1 MPICLPRPPVNS
13 VVRVLIDVAFAFLY
27 FLSGV
32 RGWLGNSLDLSND
45 PISSDPWFQNLLVPL
60 LMVAPLWWRF
70 QQNLRRSYET
80 RQRYVRHQS
89 RTVGISEISTFFSK
103 ESSSVLA
110 AEIAL
115 HQGEGVLMCN
125 AETLS
130 LRRWRRQALS
140 CSSNGPQRSQSVW
153 PPIG

>member
-1 MPICLPRPPVNS
+1 MCLCATHPSTSDSSVVVPVRGRTVAVTSVLMNERFFHLPAATFPFSFAPPPSCVSICLLPPPSPPPVNS

-45 PISSDPWFQNLLVPL
+45 PISSDSWFQNLLVPL

-80 RQRYVRHQS
+80 RQR
-89 RTVGISEISTFFSK
+89 
-103 ESSSVLA
+103 
-110 AEIAL
+110 
-115 HQGEGVLMCN
+115 
-125 AETLS
+125 
-130 LRRWRRQALS
+130 
-140 CSSNGPQRSQSVW
+140 
-153 PPIG
+153 

>member
-1 MPICLPRPPVNS
+1 TIISPFGQVRFLEGYVGDILTS

-80 RQRYVRHQS
+80 RQRWPHLGNALKYATAMSVS
-89 RTVGISEISTFFSK
+89 LFGTFQPQMKSSWVWVFCFVFATLYQFSWD
-103 ESSSVLA
+103 VVMDWDL
-110 AEIAL
+110 
-115 HQGEGVLMCN
+115 
-125 AETLS
+125 
-130 LRRWRRQALS
+130 LRW
-140 CSSNGPQRSQSVW
+140 
-153 PPIG
+153 